1 MYATLFNALLAAAAS
16 ILTPQVLRFQNILL
30 VVLVLVMDSA
40 EMYSDCLWERI
51 CSKSLNLQRSLHVY
65 SRGPFRAYLVL

>member
-30 VVLVLVMDSA
+30 VLVLVMDSA

>member
-30 VVLVLVMDSA
+30 VLVLVMDSA

-51 CSKSLNLQRSLHVY
+51 CSKSLNLQRSLHLY